1 MNNGPLVVSVCFYG
15 AFIIDVLIVIY
26 AFFLIKRMGMGSLLG
41 KTTLYAALSALV
53 FGIHHL
59 MEVFLE
65 HVHNGLAIAESVEGV
80 AAILMGIA
88 VFQLYKLTRS

>member
-1 MNNGPLVVSVCFYG
+1 MNHGELVVSVCFYG

-26 AFFLIKRMGMGSLLG
+26 AFFLLKRMGMGSLLG
-41 KTTLYAALSALV
+41 KTTLYAALSALI

-65 HVHNGLAIAESVEGV
+65 HIEHGLAVAESVEGI
-80 AAILMGIA
+80 AAIFLGLA